1 MCSRNSKESEKTV
14 GVGGLEE
21 GRRAEDEIRG
31 QLTQDLLAFT
41 RSETGS

>member
-1 MCSRNSKESEKTV
+1 M

-31 QLTQDLLAFT
+31 QLTQGLAGGRPLLEVKQGAQVLT
-41 RSETGS
+41 EI